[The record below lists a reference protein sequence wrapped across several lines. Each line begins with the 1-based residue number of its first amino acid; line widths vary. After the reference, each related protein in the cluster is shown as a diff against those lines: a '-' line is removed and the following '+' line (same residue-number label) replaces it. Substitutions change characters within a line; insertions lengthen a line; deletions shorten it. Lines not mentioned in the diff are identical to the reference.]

1 MRFENILKRRESIMK
16 TRKLFVVALALV
28 LTLSMTA
35 TAFAAAGNEN
45 ATSLPYSKDI
55 DVTGTYSGSTI
66 GGDVYSVDISW
77 DAMDFTYTV
86 VSGTQWNPST
96 HQYDSAAAPGWTANG
111 GNSITTVNHSNV
123 PVDVALTFTKNTEL
137 NAAGD
142 TFEGSFD
149 NASYNLATAEGTTY
163 DLAPKGTSALT
174 LTGALDASH
183 TTSVKLGTI
192 TVALSKTVTP

>member
-1 MRFENILKRRESIMK
+1 MK
-16 TRKLFVVALALV
+16 TRKLFVAALALV

-35 TAFAAAGNEN
+35 TAFAAAGNEK

-55 DVTGTYSGSTI
+55 DVTGTYSGTTL

-77 DAMDFTYTV
+77 DAMAFTYAV

-96 HQYDSAAAPGWTANG
+96 HEYVSGAAPGWTANG

-137 NAAGD
+137 NAAGK
-142 TFEGSFD
+142 TW
-149 NASYNLATAEGTTY
+149 YNNSSL
-163 DLAPKGTSALT
+163 KQSCNT
-174 LTGALDASH
+174 L
-183 TTSVKLGTI
+183 I
-192 TVALSKTVTP
+192 TVLTSIEECSVIPL